1 MTTQTPT
8 NSHVRVAVS
17 LLGCRQSTFDCLAA
31 TSLAVAN
38 FCKPI
43 HNNQRDTHSFIHSER
58 SIHNNQR
65 DTHSSIHSERS
76 IHNNQR
82 DTHSFT
88 HSERSIHNNQRD
100 IHSFIH
106 SERDQSTATKE
117 IPIHS
122 FIQRDQSTTIKETI
136 RSYCF
141 VAQEQQQQH
150 CAILPPCAGERAS
163 QAAAILRGTIFPR
176 RLVGCGETPR
186 VPGRLSRK
194 RGTEGTADAAEA
206 GAGREGRVAES
217 GNDTESNLNR
227 CLFSLRRCIFSASA
241 RALIPLPQRRTLSC
255 PPSLPLAVALVWWRA
270 ASSSE
275 RGAAVVA
282 TWLLLC
288 SKPWRG
294 VLLSLTRS
302 SANIRVVVCWLRAP
316 SISRSRSL
324 ARSYPPSGSNNLS
337 LSHSSRVPWPRWR
350 SL

>member
-1 MTTQTPT
+1 VTTQTPT

-65 DTHSSIHSERS
+65 DTHSSIHSERSIHNNQRDTHSFTHSERS

-194 RGTEGTADAAEA
+194 RGTEGTAEQQKQ
-206 GAGREGRVAES
+206 EPEEKRVAES

-227 CLFSLRRCIFSASA
+227 CLFSLRRCIFYPPQLAPSFLCLSVEPSPA
-241 RALIPLPQRRTLSC
+241 R
-255 PPSLPLAVALVWWRA
+255 PPSLLLWRLCG
-270 ASSSE
+270 
-275 RGAAVVA
+275 GAR
-282 TWLLLC
+282 LLLLNAV
-288 SKPWRG
+288 P
-294 VLLSLTRS
+294 LS
-302 SANIRVVVCWLRAP
+302 
-316 SISRSRSL
+316 
-324 ARSYPPSGSNNLS
+324 
-337 LSHSSRVPWPRWR
+337 
-350 SL
+350 